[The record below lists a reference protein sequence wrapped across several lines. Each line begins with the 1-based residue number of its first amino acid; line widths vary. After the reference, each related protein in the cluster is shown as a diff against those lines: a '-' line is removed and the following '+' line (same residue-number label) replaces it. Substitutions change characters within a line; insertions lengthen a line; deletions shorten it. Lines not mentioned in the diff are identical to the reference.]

1 MASSTRIELA
11 TYCLGGNCSILLSY
25 EDTNKLY
32 HITTK
37 NRIKKFKNWYQNK
50 KICYNRLFQLV
61 TKKVGNNYN
70 DYDYFIN
77 VDVLGVE
84 KNSDL
89 IVDIIKNKY

>member
-37 NRIKKFKNWYQNK
+37 NRIKKFKNCTKIK
-50 KICYNRLFQLV
+50 KYVITGLFQLV

-84 KNSDL
+84 KTSDL

>member
-25 EDTNKLY
+25 ED
-32 HITTK
+32 TK

-84 KNSDL
+84 KTSDL